1 MTQLIDHQMQLE
13 KLFNKNQLIPRMRA
27 EFEESED
34 INFKGFFESIGIPVK
49 FGIDAM
55 VQMALHKRADLPTLV
70 GSLWHHY
77 EDAQVVVDYLFKM
90 ATEDCF
96 DFDPSIDKFIV
107 RYGISEDVQLELEAF
122 QYPLPMVVQPRPVLT
137 NRDIGYLTSKGSI
150 ILKKNHT
157 EDDVCLD
164 HINRMNSIPLS
175 INWDV
180 ANMVKNE
187 WRNLDKKK
195 DDETH
200 EEFKKRVRA
209 FEKYD
214 RTAKD
219 VMELLT
225 KEGNRFHLTHKYD
238 KRGRTYSQG
247 YHVNYQGT
255 SWNKAVLEFA
265 DKELVE

>member
-1 MTQLIDHQMQLE
+1 MDKLTEHQVQLE
-13 KLFNKNQLIPRMRA
+13 AAFNKNQLMPRMRA

-34 INFKGFFESIGIPVK
+34 INFVGFFESIGVPPK

-55 VQMALHKRADLPTLV
+55 VQIALHKRADLPTLV

-77 EDAQVVVDYLFKM
+77 EDAQVVTDYLFKM
-90 ATEDCF
+90 ASEDCF
-96 DFDPSIDKFIV
+96 DFDPMVDKFIV
-107 RYGISEDVQLELEAF
+107 KYGISDDVQLELEAF
-122 QYPLPMVVQPRPVLT
+122 QYPLPMVVPPKQVKD
-137 NRDIGYLTSKGSI
+137 NRDIGLLCSKGSI

-157 EDDVCLD
+157 DDDVCLD
-164 HINRMNSIPLS
+164 HINRMNAIPLT

-180 ANMVKNE
+180 ATMVKNQ
-187 WRNLDKKK
+187 WKNLDKKK
-195 DDETH
+195 EGETLDEYR
-200 EEFKKRVRA
+200 KRVRA

-225 KEGNRFHLTHKYD
+225 QEGNLFYLTHKYD

-265 DKELVE
+265 EKELVE